1 MATKTHSFTSRQKMR
16 TNTFEVFHYKD
27 SHMTEV
33 ALHHHDFYEVYF
45 FLSGNVSYNIES
57 RSYLLTSGDVLLIAP
72 NELHQPVFAPDQQNY
87 ERIVLWINKSF
98 LEQFDMSG
106 EPVSRCFDTENPS
119 HINLIRPDGNSRE
132 MLYFLMTQLLGESH
146 SGAYASELYS
156 MASLAQILVL
166 LNRLSQTADGTQEAK
181 TNTDSVIYRVLAYVN
196 EHFHEDISLDDLA
209 NRFFISKFHLSRE
222 FNRLVGT
229 SVYRYI
235 IQKRLILAKQMMASG
250 TPSGEVYQHCGFGDY
265 SNFYRAF
272 KSEYQISPKDYIAS
286 VKEDEKK
293 IPLRIQISHPPEEKK

>member
-1 MATKTHSFTSRQKMR
+1 MATKIHSFTSRQKMR
-16 TNTFEVFHYKD
+16 TNSFEVFHYKD
-27 SHMTEV
+27 SHMAEV
-33 ALHHHDFYEVYF
+33 ALHHHDFFEVYF

-72 NELHQPVFAPDQQNY
+72 NELHQPIFSPEQQNY
-87 ERIVLWINKSF
+87 ERIVLWINKNF
-98 LEQFDMSG
+98 LEQFDLPG
-106 EPVSRCFDTENPS
+106 NPVSRCFDTENPA
-119 HINLIRPDGNSRE
+119 HINHIRPDGNSRE
-132 MLYFLMTQLLGESH
+132 LLYYLMMQLLNESH
-146 SGAYASELYS
+146 SGAYASELYA
-156 MASLAQILVL
+156 MAALAQILVL
-166 LNRLSQTADGTQEAK
+166 LNRLAQTVDGTQEAK
-181 TNTDSVIYRVLAYVN
+181 TNADSVIYRVLAYIN

-235 IQKRLILAKQMMASG
+235 IQKRLIQAKQMMAGG

-286 VKEDEKK
+286 LRAEERK
-293 IPLRIQISHPPEEKK
+293 IPRRVQLSAEEKK